1 MLLMSVNTTMLRRCV
16 AVVGIAAA
24 LLGGAPAAH
33 AVASKSPPVSL
44 GGNTYRITR
53 DAETPFARATA
64 PLRYEAQ
71 VEATK
76 FCAAQ
81 GKRMKV
87 VSVDEQKGSVLR
99 GGLSK
104 VTIVFK
110 ALEPGDPEFA
120 SAAYAAPLEANG
132 EPVDMTARHLGML
145 EELRAQGILTDA
157 EFEAAQRR
165 VRERTK

>member
-1 MLLMSVNTTMLRRCV
+1 MLRRFI
-16 AVVGIAAA
+16 AVMGIAVA
-24 LLGGAPAAH
+24 LLGGVSEAH
-33 AVASKSPPVSL
+33 AVTSKSPPVSL

-110 ALEPGDPEFA
+110 ALEPGDPEYA
-120 SAAYAAPLEANG
+120 SATYGATLEAGG

-145 EELRAQGILTDA
+145 EELRGQGILTES

-165 VRERTK
+165 VRERVK